1 MLEPDTLPLGILT
14 EESDKLKNVR
24 MIRNNKI
31 KKTDMYLLIDY
42 PITDEKR
49 EEWKVYRQKL
59 RDITTKI
66 PSTDLEIVG
75 IYYNDG
81 REDEIMIK
89 GIDWP
94 GTQQIEQ
101 ALEHIESSAKDENL
115 KKLKMKLDSNGL
127 LLQWQGQMAN
137 VYKATYNNEKFAI
150 KILLR

>member
-66 PSTDLEIVG
+66 PSTDLEIVV

-94 GTQQIEQ
+94 
-101 ALEHIESSAKDENL
+101 
-115 KKLKMKLDSNGL
+115 
-127 LLQWQGQMAN
+127 
-137 VYKATYNNEKFAI
+137 NEPS
-150 KILLR
+150 

>member
-1 MLEPDTLPLGILT
+1 MLEPETLPLGILT

-66 PSTDLEIVG
+66 PSTDLEIVR

-94 GTQQIEQ
+94 
-101 ALEHIESSAKDENL
+101 
-115 KKLKMKLDSNGL
+115 
-127 LLQWQGQMAN
+127 
-137 VYKATYNNEKFAI
+137 NEPS
-150 KILLR
+150 

>member
-94 GTQQIEQ
+94 
-101 ALEHIESSAKDENL
+101 
-115 KKLKMKLDSNGL
+115 
-127 LLQWQGQMAN
+127 
-137 VYKATYNNEKFAI
+137 NEPS
-150 KILLR
+150 